1 MSTTLKPQVLRSE
14 PPSIAGL
21 IGNVLSNRYALLQ
34 LAKREFILRYRQ
46 TLLGPVW
53 VIAQPLLT
61 AGILAIVFQQ
71 VIGFQQGN
79 DDYVVLVVA
88 GMAGWNVFNSTISRG
103 AQSVLGNMTLL
114 QKTRLSMPVL
124 PLSIAPVAWVDGFLA
139 VLTAIALHLV
149 RGGSIGF
156 KVFLAIPYLIM
167 AGFVGIGMAFLFGI
181 GAAMFRDIAF
191 LYPTLLQLLF
201 LLSPIAYQSATVA
214 DGRLGVLEYSPIYAP
229 IEGIRSSILDV
240 PGPSGRSFFASMA
253 FGIITGLL
261 GFALAR
267 STDRTI
273 VDVA

>member
-1 MSTTLKPQVLRSE
+1 MNTTMKPQVLRSK
-14 PPSIAGL
+14 PPSVAGL
-21 IGNVLSNRYALLQ
+21 IGNVFANRYALVQ
-34 LAKREFILRYRQ
+34 LTKREFILRYRQ
-46 TLLGPVW
+46 TLLGPLW

-71 VIGFQQGN
+71 VIGFQKGN

-103 AQSVLGNMTLL
+103 AQSVLGNMGLL
-114 QKTRLSMPVL
+114 QKTRLSLPVL
-124 PLSIAPVAWVDGFLA
+124 PLSVAPVAWVDGFLA
-139 VLTAIALHLV
+139 VLTAIVLHLL
-149 RGGSIGF
+149 RGGSVGL
-156 KVFLAIPYLIM
+156 KVFLAIPYLVM

-191 LYPTLLQLLF
+191 LYPTLLQLVF
-201 LLSPIAYQSATVA
+201 LLSPIAYQSATV
-214 DGRLGVLEYSPIYAP
+214 GSGSIGFLQYSPIYAP

-240 PGPSGRSFFASMA
+240 PGPSTGSFLASMG
-253 FGIITGLL
+253 FGVVTGLF
-261 GFALAR
+261 GFILAR